1 MSLKRLWRAG
11 CATAALTSM
20 IAQPALATSKLGQAI
35 AADPALVANAPV
47 DFADLS
53 TSQIVQ
59 AVENNPA
66 LLAAVTAFVN
76 SPAAPPNAVKLF
88 DAYANDP
95 SVGPQVVHM
104 IKQALLRRHIKHV
117 FVIFQENRSFDHYF
131 GTFPG
136 VAGPFSQPSG
146 QVLGFKQPI
155 VNTDGTVGTVSPFV
169 IPQAVTAVNGA
180 TVPLYPADTASTDHS
195 ETGID
200 NSMDVNGTTLLAA
213 NDRYALDEEGLTTNA
228 SGEIVSTATG
238 LAPTAP
244 PTLAQKQMG
253 ELAMSHLDC
262 NTIPFLWQYASRFA
276 MFDDFHQTVIGPSTP
291 NAIAMIAGQSGLTQ
305 WALHPNES
313 TASTGDT
320 SYGIPLA
327 SAGVPV
333 VSDAAPF
340 AGSNFDPAPVKPP
353 QNVNDESPAK
363 PAITQ
368 TYASLPLSFMGGKI
382 KAVLAADQNPSLDQ
396 ADIQDD
402 IRTIAGENLPPTNWG
417 WYQLGYD
424 LEPGDPNNDKSTN
437 PHYDYITHHNGPQ
450 YFGYLGD
457 NTKVQQKHLFG
468 QGKFYTDL
476 ANGTLPNKGVFY
488 IRGGYGNLD
497 GLKPVDPNPALAGVF
512 PGNDD
517 HPGYS
522 DAQISEASVADT
534 VNAIANSP
542 YWKDSAIV
550 ITYDETDG
558 LYDDHQ
564 VDIRA
569 KGPTGNYVEAGPR
582 IPAIVISPYGR
593 AQTIVHQYSE
603 HSSVI
608 KFIDELFGLLPL
620 ADLPDEVAG
629 RVLGQQETGQSTLT
643 PADDVIPGIGD
654 LFPAFS
660 DARLLGLA
668 SPLAAST
675 ATIASTIVHTLPHYN
690 GQGCQALGITPVDYP
705 NGLGAAPIDPP
716 PVDFNPRPS
725 SNPGIP
731 TSGTWTP

>member
-1 MSLKRLWRAG
+1 MSLKTLWRAG

-20 IAQPALATSKLGQAI
+20 IAQPALATSKLAQAVE
-35 AADPALVANAPV
+35 ADPALVANAPV
-47 DFADLS
+47 DFADMS
-53 TSQIVQ
+53 TAQIVR
-59 AVENNPA
+59 AVETNPA
-66 LLAAVTAFVN
+66 LLAAVEAFVN
-76 SPAAPPNAVKLF
+76 SPAAPPRAVKLF
-88 DAYANDP
+88 NAYASDP
-95 SVGPQVVHM
+95 SVGPQVVHL
-104 IKQALLRRHIKHV
+104 IKQAILRNKIKHV

-136 VAGPFSQPSG
+136 AAGPFSRNSS
-146 QVLGFKQPI
+146 QVLGYAQKI
-155 VNTDGTVGTVSPFV
+155 VNTDGTVGSVSPFV
-169 IPQAVTAVNGA
+169 IPQTVTAANGA

-195 ETGID
+195 EAGID
-200 NSMDVNGTTLLAA
+200 NSMDVNGSTLLAS
-213 NDRYALDEEGLTTNA
+213 NDRYALDEEQLTTNA
-228 SGEIVSTATG
+228 AGQIVSMSTG
-238 LAPTAP
+238 LPATTN

-262 NTIPFLWQYASRFA
+262 NTIPFLWQYANEFA

-291 NAIAMIAGQSGLTQ
+291 NAIALIAGQSGLTQ
-305 WALHPNES
+305 WALHPSES
-313 TASTGDT
+313 QGSTGNT
-320 SYGIPLA
+320 SYGVPL
-327 SAGVPV
+327 STAGVPV
-333 VSDAAPF
+333 IADPGPF
-340 AGSNFDPAPVKPP
+340 AGSNFDPSAVKPP
-353 QNVNDESPAK
+353 YNPGDDSPAT
-363 PAITQ
+363 PAIDQ

-382 KAVLAADQNPSLDQ
+382 KAVLAADQNPTLDQ

-424 LEPGDPNNDKSTN
+424 LEPGDPNNDLSSN
-437 PHYDYITHHNGPQ
+437 PHNDYIVHHEGPQ
-450 YFGYLGD
+450 YFGYLAD
-457 NTKVQQKHLFG
+457 NTTVQQKHLFG

-497 GLKPVDPNPALAGVF
+497 GLKPVDPDPALATVF

-569 KGPTGNYVEAGPR
+569 KGPTGNYIEAGPR

-593 AQTIVHQYSE
+593 AHTVIHQYSE

-629 RVLGQQETGQSTLT
+629 RIIGQQEMGQQYLT
-643 PADDVIPGIGD
+643 PADDVVPGIGD

-668 SPLAAST
+668 AKLPASYAAISPS
-675 ATIASTIVHTLPHYN
+675 IVYTLPHYG
-690 GQGCQALGITPVDYP
+690 GQGCRAIGITPVDYP
-705 NGLGAAPIDPP
+705 NGLGGAPLDPP
-716 PVDFNPRPS
+716 PTDFNPRPS
-725 SNPGIP
+725 TNPGIP